1 MRRESQKFWLSV
13 AAGLAFVV
21 GLVSLAPLSSTDSY
35 SNLVAGE
42 DQNAPWLAA
51 RPAQS
56 EPPPPGD
63 EEGEGLGRGDWFY
76 LQRAYPALTIPPAAR
91 MQAIEQMDSEETWMN
106 VLSWV
111 AGEPTALELQPAW
124 AQIGPMPIR
133 FGQTFSRRVSVSG
146 RISTVVLNPGYD
158 GVANWTVYI
167 GAAQGGVWRSTDN
180 GANWTPLTEDQ
191 PSLAMGAI
199 AIDPTNPNII
209 YAGTGEA
216 HFSGDSY
223 YGAGLL
229 KSADGGAT
237 WTQITGP
244 TSISN
249 PQAPAFLNSTFSALA
264 INPTTPSTLFAATE
278 DGASMS
284 ASSFTELAPLGD
296 RGIWRSTNSGLNWEN
311 VNPSNSLTLNKG
323 GSDVLI
329 DPRDH
334 NRVFAAVRETG
345 IYRSTAGGAPGT
357 WEKLMMGLPASGFS
371 RIKLAAGPPLPPS
384 TDSTLYA
391 GLAGSFVSGSL
402 RGIFKSTDGGATWTQ
417 VTQPAAT
424 TAAWYALALA
434 VDPVDA
440 NVVYFGTFG
449 NSGVLLRST
458 NGGASWIN
466 MSFGNTTTGGLHV
479 DTHDI
484 IVSPSNR
491 NTLFTVN
498 DGGVWRTD
506 NALAATGAA
515 VAWAPLNDT
524 LNITQFQSIALDP
537 GGLGVMGGTQDN
549 GTNIG
554 FASTLP
560 AWNHVRDGDAGFTI
574 INTGGPPCL
583 LYHTFFNANNFGG
596 ASPVIGL
603 EITFN
608 CGSTWFRRGCFGCTT
623 QLGNFNPADRVAFYA
638 PMAQHTG
645 FTGPGGN
652 VIYFGTHRLYRT
664 ADQGITW
671 TGLGPSVDGFGADLT
686 GGNILFPSAGGF
698 PAFISAIAAH
708 QTFNT
713 DTDPPGEV
721 VWTGSGDGVIRVTTN
736 AGALAGAS
744 FTNVTKLPLPNR
756 FITDIALDPFNQ
768 LHAVVTY
775 SGFNANTSSTPGHV
789 FLTTDQG
796 ATWTDISG
804 NLPDV
809 PVTSVALDPRSV
821 KVIYVGTDIGVFQTM
836 DGVATWVRL
845 ANGMPKVA
853 VPMIRFHAL
862 QRNLVAATHGRGVF
876 RMGVTDAPLGC
887 ALGQGYW
894 KTHATAWPT
903 TALMLGNQIYTKS
916 ELLNLLNTPIRGD
929 ASLILA
935 HHLIAA
941 KLNLANGAN
950 NATIAATVTAADNW
964 LRSYAGKLPYNVKT
978 STPAGQVATNLAATL
993 EQHNN
998 GTLAGGPP
1006 PCN

>member
-21 GLVSLAPLSSTDSY
+21 GLVSLAPLSSTNRGIAD
-35 SNLVAGE
+35 E
-42 DQNAPWLAA
+42 DQNAPWLAP
-51 RPAQS
+51 RLAQS
-56 EPPPPGD
+56 EPAPGD

-91 MQAIEQMDSEETWMN
+91 MQAIEQMDFEETWMKA
-106 VLSWV
+106 LSWV
-111 AGEPTALELQPAW
+111 AGEPTVFEMQPAW
-124 AQIGPMPIR
+124 TQLGPRPIR
-133 FGQTFSRRVSVSG
+133 LGQTFSRRVSVSG
-146 RISTVVLNPGYD
+146 RVSAVVLDPGYD
-158 GVANWTVYI
+158 GVSNRTVYI

-180 GANWTPLTEDQ
+180 GANWTPLTDDQ

-229 KSADGGAT
+229 KSTDGGAT

-249 PQAPAFLNSTFSALA
+249 PQVPAFLNSTFSALA
-264 INPTTPSTLFAATE
+264 IDPATPSTLFAATE
-278 DGASMS
+278 EGASFS
-284 ASSFTELAPLGD
+284 ATTFTEVAPLGD
-296 RGIWRSTNSGLNWEN
+296 RGLWKSTDGGLNWVN
-311 VNPSNSLTLNKG
+311 VNPTNSPMFDKG
-323 GSDVLI
+323 SSDVLI

-334 NRVFAAVRETG
+334 NRVFAAVYDA

-357 WEKLMMGLPASGFS
+357 WEKLTMGLPAPSNT
-371 RIKLAAGPPLPPS
+371 RIKLAAGPPLSPS
-384 TDSTLYA
+384 TNTTFYA
-391 GLAGSFVSGSL
+391 AIASFTTGSL
-402 RGIFKSTDGGATWTQ
+402 LGVFKSTDGGATWAQ

-424 TAAWYALALA
+424 PAAWYALALA

-440 NVVYFGTFG
+440 NVIYFGTYG
-449 NSGVLLRST
+449 STGALLRSI
-458 NGGASWIN
+458 NGGVSWLRID
-466 MSFGNTTTGGLHV
+466 SGNTTTGGLHV

-484 IVSPSNR
+484 VVSPRNR

-524 LNITQFQSIALDP
+524 LNITQFYSISLAPFDT
-537 GGLGVMGGTQDN
+537 GLTGGTQDN
-549 GTNIG
+549 GTNVFFG
-554 FASTLP
+554 QFVWHHA
-560 AWNHVRDGDAGFTI
+560 RDGD
-574 INTGGPPCL
+574 GGATL
-583 LYHTFFNANNFGG
+583 IDQSNRLVQYHTFFNQNNFGG
-596 ASPVIGL
+596 RSALIGPEVIL
-603 EITFN
+603 DITI
-608 CGSTWFRRGCFGCTT
+608 GPWIPRYCFGCPA
-623 QLGNFNPADRVAFYA
+623 QLGGFNPADRVANYA
-638 PMAQHTG
+638 PMAQHIG
-645 FTGPGGN
+645 FTGANGN
-652 VIYFGTHRLYRT
+652 VVYFGTHRLYRS
-664 ADQGITW
+664 ADRGAIW

-686 GGNILFPSAGGF
+686 GGNILFPIASGF
-698 PAFISAIAAH
+698 PAFITAIAAH
-708 QTFNT
+708 PTFNT

-721 VWTGSGDGVIRVTTN
+721 VWTGSGDGVIQVTTN

-744 FTNVTKLPLPNR
+744 FTNITKPPLPNR
-756 FITDIALDPFNQ
+756 FVTDIALDPFNQ
-768 LHAVVTY
+768 LRAVATY
-775 SGFNANTSSTPGHV
+775 SGFNANTSATPGHV
-789 FLTTDQG
+789 FTTTDQG
-796 ATWTDISG
+796 ATWRDISG

-809 PVTSVALDPRSV
+809 PVNSVALDPRSV
-821 KVIYVGTDIGVFQTM
+821 KVIYVGADIGVFQTM
-836 DGVATWVRL
+836 DGGATWVRL

-876 RMGVTDAPLGC
+876 RMGVADAPLGC

-894 KTHATAWPT
+894 KTHAVAWPT
-903 TALMLGNQIYTKS
+903 TALMLGNRTYTKS
-916 ELLNLLNTPIRGD
+916 ELLNLLNKPIGGD
-929 ASLILA
+929 ASLILGR
-935 HHLIAA
+935 HLIAA

-950 NATIAATVTAADNW
+950 NAVIAATATAADNW
-964 LRSYAGKLPYNVKT
+964 LRNYAGKLPYKVNA
-978 STPAGQVATNLAATL
+978 STPEGQTAINLANTL
-993 EQHNN
+993 EQYNN
-998 GTLAGGPP
+998 GILAGGPP